1 MLIGIIIG
9 SVVGVLIL
17 LVLIMGYTKA
27 GPDEAIMISGLGKS
41 KILIGKAGFRF
52 PFLQRKDKLHL
63 KAFQVDVKTNEA
75 IPTKDY
81 VNITVD
87 AVANLKISDQPEILK
102 RAFQSLLCISE
113 ADRAAQ
119 VQQVLQGNL
128 REIIGT
134 VSIEELVRDRQNVA
148 TQVTNNVIPDMAK
161 LGIEL
166 INFNI
171 QNFND
176 DDNVIINLGA
186 ENIANIAKQAAIAKA
201 LAEKD
206 VTIAQANAQEI
217 ANKAKVD
224 SSTKILTQN
233 TELSLKESELKQKAD
248 TAKAV
253 ADAAYSIEQQKRQ
266 SEINIAEVNA
276 NIAKRERE
284 VDLGNKEVELKE
296 KRLNAEV
303 NKVADAEKYKIQM
316 EADADLYSRQKAAEA
331 EKYELEQKAEMRKIE
346 AEAEMYAKAKAAEAL
361 KIEAEAKKQAALDEA
376 MGIKAKGEAEAEAIL
391 KKAEAM
397 KQYGEAATLQL
408 ILESDVLPK
417 VVEAYSKPMAE
428 ALSHID
434 SITMYGEGNTAKLN
448 EEITKNGTQIFDGL
462 EKATGLDIKSLL
474 AGYLG
479 GKLIEAGKKTE
490 VQPVILEKTVVE
502 KKVPAATT
510 SSTVKK

>member
-1 MLIGIIIG
+1 MLVGIIVG
-9 SVVGVLIL
+9 SVVGLL
-17 LVLIMGYTKA
+17 LVIFIIMGYTKA

-41 KILIGKAGFRF
+41 KILIGKAGFRL

-206 VTIAQANAQEI
+206 VTIAQAEAHEI

-248 TAKAV
+248 TARAV

-296 KRLNAEV
+296 KKLNAEV
-303 NKVADAEKYKIQM
+303 NKVADAEKYRIQM

-331 EKYELEQKAEMRKIE
+331 EKYELQQKAEMKKIE
-346 AEAEMYAKAKAAEAL
+346 AEAEMYAKSQAAEAL

-479 GKLIEAGKKTE
+479 GRLIDSKKDNT
-490 VQPVILEKTVVE
+490 PVVIEKTVVE
-502 KKVPAATT
+502 KKVPVATT
-510 SSTVKK
+510 STTTTKK

>member
-1 MLIGIIIG
+1 MMIGIIIG
-9 SVVGVLIL
+9 VSLFIVLVVLFFAF
-17 LVLIMGYTKA
+17 GYTKA
-27 GPDEAIMISGLGKS
+27 GPDEAVMISGFGKK
-41 KILIGKAGFRF
+41 KILIGKAGFRI

-87 AVANLKISDQPEILK
+87 AVANLKISDQKEVLE
-102 RAFQSLLCISE
+102 RAFQTLLCISE
-113 ADRAAQ
+113 SDREAQ

-148 TQVTNNVIPDMAK
+148 TQVTNNVVPDMAK

-171 QNFND
+171 QNFAD

-201 LAEKD
+201 QANRD
-206 VTIAQANAQEI
+206 VTIAQSASNEI
-217 ANKAKVD
+217 ANKAKVE
-224 SSTKILTQN
+224 SETKILAQN
-233 TELSLKESELKQKAD
+233 TELSLKGSELKQKTD

-284 VDLGNKEVELKE
+284 VDLGNREVELKE
-296 KRLNAEV
+296 KQLNAEV
-303 NKVADAEKYKIQM
+303 NKVAEAQKYKMQMQADAE
-316 EADADLYSRQKAAEA
+316 LYARQKAAEA
-331 EKYELEQKAEMRKIE
+331 EKFELEQKAQMQKIQ
-346 AEAEMYAKAKAAEAL
+346 AEADMFAKSKAAEAL
-361 KIEAEAKKQAALDEA
+361 TIEAEAKKKAAIDEA

-434 SITMYGEGNTAKLN
+434 SITMYGEGNAAKLN
-448 EEITKNGTQIFDGL
+448 EEITKNGTQIFSGL

-479 GKLIEAGKKTE
+479 GKLIDKKDTKTE
-490 VQPVILEKTVVE
+490 
-502 KKVPAATT
+502 
-510 SSTVKK
+510 

>member
-1 MLIGIIIG
+1 MWIYILIGAIVLALLLIIL
-9 SVVGVLIL
+9 VV
-17 LVLIMGYTKA
+17 GYTKA
-27 GPDEAIMISGLGKS
+27 GPDEAIMISGCGKTR
-41 KILIGKAGFRF
+41 ILIGKAGFRW
-52 PFLQRKDKLHL
+52 PFIQRKDKLHL
-63 KAFQVDVKTNEA
+63 KAFQVDVRTNEA

-81 VNITVD
+81 VKVTVD
-87 AVANLKISDQPEILK
+87 AVANLKISDQPDILK
-102 RAFQSLLCISE
+102 RAFQTLLCISE
-113 ADRAAQ
+113 SNREAQ

-148 TQVTNNVIPDMAK
+148 TQVTNNVVPDMAK

-171 QNFND
+171 QNFAD

-201 LAEKD
+201 QAERD
-206 VTIAQANAQEI
+206 VVIAQSAANEI
-217 ANKAKVD
+217 ANKAKVE
-224 SSTKILTQN
+224 SSTKILAQN
-233 TELSLKESELKQKAD
+233 TELSLKESELKQKTD

-316 EADADLYSRQKAAEA
+316 EADAALYARQKAAEA
-331 EKYELEQKAEMRKIE
+331 EKFELQQKAEMQKIK
-346 AEAEMYAKAKAAEAL
+346 AEADMYEKSKAAEAL

-376 MGIKAKGEAEAEAIL
+376 LGIKAKGEAEAEAIL

-408 ILESDVLPK
+408 ILDSDVLPK

-448 EEITKNGTQIFDGL
+448 EEITKNGTQIFAGL
-462 EKATGLDIKSLL
+462 EKATGLDVKSLL

-479 GKLIEAGKKTE
+479 GKLIENKKPE
-490 VQPVILEKTVVE
+490 VKEKQA
-502 KKVPAATT
+502 KQN
-510 SSTVKK
+510 

>member
-1 MLIGIIIG
+1 MLIGIIVG
-9 SVVGVLIL
+9 SVCGLLLLLII
-17 LVLIMGYTKA
+17 IMGYTKA

-206 VTIAQANAQEI
+206 VTIAQAEAHEI

-248 TAKAV
+248 TARAV

-296 KRLNAEV
+296 KKLNAEV
-303 NKVADAEKYKIQM
+303 NKVADAEKYRIQM

-331 EKYELEQKAEMRKIE
+331 EKYELQQKAEMKKIE
-346 AEAEMYAKAKAAEAL
+346 AEAEMYAKSQAAEAL

-479 GKLIEAGKKTE
+479 GRLIDSKKDNT
-490 VQPVILEKTVVE
+490 PVVIEKTVVE
-502 KKVPAATT
+502 KKVPVATT
-510 SSTVKK
+510 STTTTKK